1 MLSYAAA
8 QSMEPIRTDLEGQ
21 LRSRWNEPELIVGSI
36 EPIAEGHSGFTYW
49 VDIDQPTGKRRYVL
63 RLTPPGARPSGPA
76 DVARQGRIMA
86 ALNARGLPVPAIP
99 AVSAKPVVDGRPFVL
114 MEAVD
119 GDRIELTAP
128 REKPLEVAASSVEVL
143 QRLHAVPVAA
153 TGIGEEEPMPLNG
166 EMMRWAWLM
175 ERAAPDLT
183 GRAPELGLGLAEKV
197 PAERQPTLVHGDYH
211 MGNLLFRG
219 PRVVAVLDWEI
230 AQIGQP
236 LLDLACLCV
245 MVARKRFGGGTAPGG
260 TIDVEIEDFIRL
272 YGADPAEMRWYL
284 ALSLYKYAAIL
295 GYNLML
301 HRKGRRP
308 DPMYESEAMAKT
320 IGGMI
325 DDGIEILA
333 TSGGL

>member
-1 MLSYAAA
+1 MDS
-8 QSMEPIRTDLEGQ
+8 IRTDLQAQ
-21 LRSRWNEPELIVGSI
+21 LRSQWSEPGLTVGTI

-49 VDIDQPTGKRRYVL
+49 VDIERDAGKRRYVL
-63 RLTPPGARPSGPA
+63 RLTPPGARPAGAA

-99 AVSAKPVVDGRPFVL
+99 AVSSEPVVDGRPFVL
-114 MEAVD
+114 MEAVE
-119 GDRIELTAP
+119 GDRIELVAS
-128 REKPLEVAASSVEVL
+128 REKPLEVAGSAVEVL
-143 QRLHAVPVAA
+143 HRLHAVPVAA
-153 TGIGEEEPMPLNG
+153 TGIGEEDPMPLAG
-166 EMMRWAWLM
+166 EMTRWAWLM
-175 ERAAPDLT
+175 GRAAPDLT
-183 GRAPELGLGLAEKV
+183 GRAAELALALAGKV

-211 MGNLLFRG
+211 MGNLLFHG
-219 PRVVAVLDWEI
+219 ARVAAVLDWEI

-245 MVARKRFGGGTAPGG
+245 MVARRRFEGGTAPGG
-260 TIDVEIEDFIRL
+260 SINVEIGDFIRL
-272 YGADPAEMRWYL
+272 YQADPEEMRWYL

-308 DPMYESEAMAKT
+308 DPMYESDAMART

-325 DDGIEILA
+325 DDGIEMLA

>member
-1 MLSYAAA
+1 
-8 QSMEPIRTDLEGQ
+8 MEPIRADLQAQ
-21 LRSRWNEPELIVGSI
+21 LRKDWGERGLIVGEI

-49 VDIDQPTGKRRYVL
+49 VDIERGGGKRRYVL
-63 RLTPPGARPSGPA
+63 RLTPPGARPAGPA

-99 AVSAKPVVDGRPFVL
+99 AVSSEPVVDGRPFVL
-114 MEAVD
+114 MEMID
-119 GDRIELTAP
+119 GDRIELVAP
-128 REKPLEVAASSVEVL
+128 REKPLEVAASAVEVL
-143 QRLHAVPVAA
+143 HRLHAVPVAT
-153 TGIGEEEPMPLNG
+153 TGIGEEEPMPLAG

-183 GRAPELGLGLAEKV
+183 SRAGELGLLLAEKV
-197 PAERQPTLVHGDYH
+197 PAERPPTLVHGDYH
-211 MGNLLFRG
+211 MGNLLFHG
-219 PRVVAVLDWEI
+219 SQVAAVLDWEI

-245 MVARKRFGGGTAPGG
+245 MVARKRFEGGTAPGG
-260 TIDVEIEDFIRL
+260 TIDLEIGDFIRL
-272 YGADPAEMRWYL
+272 YEADPEEMRWYL

-308 DPMYESEAMAKT
+308 DPMYESEAMART

-325 DDGIEILA
+325 DDGIDMLGTA
-333 TSGGL
+333 GGL

>member
-1 MLSYAAA
+1 
-8 QSMEPIRTDLEGQ
+8 MEAIRADLERQ
-21 LRSRWNEPELIVGSI
+21 LRDGWKEPGLVVGDI

-49 VDIDQPTGKRRYVL
+49 VEVDRPAGRRRYVL
-63 RLTPPGARPSGPA
+63 RLSPPGARPAGPA

-99 AVSAKPVVDGRPFVL
+99 AVSSEPVVDGRPFVL
-114 MEAVD
+114 MDAVA
-119 GDRIELTAP
+119 GDRIEMVGP
-128 REKPLEVAASSVEVL
+128 REKPLEIAASAVEVL
-143 QRLHAVPVAA
+143 SRLHAVPVSA
-153 TGIGEEEPMPLNG
+153 TGIGGEEPMPLRG

-183 GRAPELGLGLAEKV
+183 DRAPELGGLLAEAV
-197 PAERQPTLVHGDYH
+197 PSERDPTLVHGDYH

-219 PRVVAVLDWEI
+219 PEVVAVLDWEI

-245 MVARKRFGGGTAPGG
+245 MVARKRFDGGTAPGG
-260 TIDVEIEDFIRL
+260 TIDVSIGDFVRL
-272 YGADPAEMRWYL
+272 GGADPEEMRWYL

>member
-1 MLSYAAA
+1 
-8 QSMEPIRTDLEGQ
+8 MEAIRADLERQ
-21 LRSRWNEPELIVGSI
+21 LRSHWSEPGLVVGEV

-49 VDIDQPTGKRRYVL
+49 VDIERAGEKRRYVL

-86 ALNARGLPVPAIP
+86 ALHARGLPVPAIP
-99 AVSAKPVVDGRPFVL
+99 AVSGEPVIDGRPFVL
-114 MEAVD
+114 MEAIE
-119 GDRIELTAP
+119 GDRIELVAP
-128 REKPLEVAASSVEVL
+128 REKPLELAASAVEVL
-143 QRLHAVPVAA
+143 HRLHAVPVAA
-153 TGIGEEEPMPLNG
+153 TGIGEEEPMPLTG

-183 GRAPELGLGLAEKV
+183 GRAAELGLLLAEKV
-197 PAERQPTLVHGDYH
+197 PAERPPTLVHGDYH
-211 MGNLLFRG
+211 MGNLLFHG
-219 PRVVAVLDWEI
+219 SRVAAVLDWEI

-245 MVARKRFGGGTAPGG
+245 MVARKRFDGGTAPGG
-260 TIDVEIEDFIRL
+260 TIDVEIGDFNRL
-272 YGADPAEMRWYL
+272 YQADPEEMRWYL

-308 DPMYESEAMAKT
+308 DPMYESEAMTRT

-325 DDGIEILA
+325 DDGIEMLA
-333 TSGGL
+333 SAGGL

>member
-1 MLSYAAA
+1 MDV
-8 QSMEPIRTDLEGQ
+8 IRTDLQRQ
-21 LRSRWNEPELIVGSI
+21 LRSSWAEPGLAVGEI

-49 VDIDQPTGKRRYVL
+49 VDVERAAGRRRYVL

-86 ALNARGLPVPAIP
+86 ALNGRGLPVPAIP
-99 AVSAKPVVDGRPFVL
+99 AVSAEPVVDGRPFVL

-119 GDRIELTAP
+119 GERIELVAA
-128 REKPLEVAASSVEVL
+128 REKPLEIAASAVEVL
-143 QRLHAVPVAA
+143 HRLHAVPVAA
-153 TGIGEEEPMPLNG
+153 TGIGEEEPMPLTG

-183 GRAPELGLGLAEKV
+183 ARAAELGGLLAEKV
-197 PAERQPTLVHGDYH
+197 PVERSPTLVHGDYH

-219 PRVVAVLDWEI
+219 PSVVAVLDWEI

-245 MVARKRFGGGTAPGG
+245 MVARRRFEGGTAPGG
-260 TIDVEIEDFIRL
+260 SIDVEIRDFLRL
-272 YGADPAEMRWYL
+272 YGADPVEMRWYL
-284 ALSLYKYAAIL
+284 ALSLYKYSAIL

-308 DPMYESEAMAKT
+308 DPMYETVAMAST

-325 DDGIEILA
+325 DDGIEMLA
-333 TSGGL
+333 TQAS

>member
-1 MLSYAAA
+1 
-8 QSMEPIRTDLEGQ
+8 MEAIRADLERQ
-21 LRSRWNEPELIVGSI
+21 LREGWKEPGLVVGDI

-49 VDIDQPTGKRRYVL
+49 VDIDRASGRRRYVL
-63 RLTPPGARPSGPA
+63 RLSPPGARPAGPA

-86 ALNARGLPVPAIP
+86 ALNAQGLPVPAIP
-99 AVSAKPVVDGRPFVL
+99 AVSTEPVIDGRPFVL

-119 GDRIELTAP
+119 GERIETVGP
-128 REKPLEVAASSVEVL
+128 REKPLEIATSAVEVL
-143 QRLHAVPVAA
+143 KRLHAVPVSA
-153 TGIGEEEPMPLNG
+153 TGIGGEEPMPLRG

-183 GRAPELGLGLAEKV
+183 GRAPELGGLLAEAV
-197 PAERQPTLVHGDYH
+197 PAERDPTLVHGDYH

-219 PRVVAVLDWEI
+219 PEVVAVLDWEI

-245 MVARKRFGGGTAPGG
+245 MVARRRFVGGTAPGG
-260 TIDVEIEDFIRL
+260 TIDLEIGDFVRL
-272 YGADPAEMRWYL
+272 DGADPEEMRWYL

-308 DPMYESEAMAKT
+308 DPMYESEAMART

-325 DDGIEILA
+325 DDGIEMLA
-333 TSGGL
+333 AQGSF